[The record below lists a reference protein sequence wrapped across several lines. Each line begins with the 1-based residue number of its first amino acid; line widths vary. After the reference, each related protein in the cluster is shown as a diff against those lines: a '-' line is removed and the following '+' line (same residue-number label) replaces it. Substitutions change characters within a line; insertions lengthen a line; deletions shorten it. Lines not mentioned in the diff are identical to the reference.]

1 MPLFKYAK
9 KLNNFYK
16 MSFLIFW
23 KSFPTWKKL
32 FWKSFPTGKRLF
44 FQVFFN
50 LLLQL
55 GRSNFSKSFQTW
67 KKLFFQVFFILLLLL
82 GRSYFSK
89 SFSTWKKLFF
99 QVFFNLLLLLGRCYF
114 WKSFPIWKKLFFQV
128 FNWRSLQV
136 DSISKLRETVMSSCP
151 PPKCSDHSFQHTL
164 TLQLWCACYL
174 TRILMA
180 HP

>member
-32 FWKSFPTGKRLF
+32 FWKSFPTGR
-44 FQVFFN
+44 
-50 LLLQL
+50 
-55 GRSNFSKSFQTW
+55 GYFSKSFLTYYFNLEEVIFPSLF
-67 KKLFFQVFFILLLLL
+67 KLGRSYFSKSFLFYYFYLEEVIFPSLFQL

-89 SFSTWKKLFF
+89 SFSIYYFYLEDVIFGSLFQFGRSYFSKFSIGEVFKLTQF
-99 QVFFNLLLLLGRCYF
+99 QSWERQCY
-114 WKSFPIWKKLFFQV
+114 
-128 FNWRSLQV
+128 LQAP
-136 DSISKLRETVMSSCP
+136 L
-151 PPKCSDHSFQHTL
+151 KCSDHSFQHTL

-174 TRILMA
+174 TRILIT